1 MKQSLTGHMVCPL
14 LRLKSPKTR
23 LKNMK
28 KEGFSVQFP
37 EESGHLEQD
46 EEYFLLQHKGDR
58 KRLRCHD
65 YSEIYSVPGLYEH
78 LFYDRLKCDSPETVC
93 ALLEHE
99 VKQSS
104 DDVSDLT
111 VLDVGAGN
119 GIVGEKLSEM
129 GVETVVGLDIIEEAA
144 EAAARDRQGVYDD
157 YYVADL
163 TDLPDS
169 VREELLEKNF
179 NCLTTVATLG
189 FGDIP
194 PAAFSEAYNLIST
207 PGWVAFNIKEDFV
220 KEADST
226 GFSDLIKQMI
236 ASDVFKVC
244 SQKRYC
250 HRLSLSGE
258 SLYYVAVVGEKTND
272 ICGELLR

>member
-1 MKQSLTGHMVCPL
+1 
-14 LRLKSPKTR
+14 
-23 LKNMK
+23 MK

-78 LFYDRLKCDSPETVC
+78 LFYDRLKCNSPETVC

-169 VREELLEKNF
+169 VREELLEKDF
-179 NCLTTVATLG
+179 NCLTTIATLG

-207 PGWVAFNIKEDFV
+207 PGWVAFNIKEDFL

-244 SQKRYC
+244 SQKRYR
-250 HRLSLSGE
+250 HRVSLSGE

>member
-1 MKQSLTGHMVCPL
+1 MEEK
-14 LRLKSPKTR
+14 
-23 LKNMK
+23 
-28 KEGFSVQFP
+28 GFNIQFP
-37 EESGHLEQD
+37 ENSDHLEQD
-46 EEYFLLQHKGDR
+46 EEYFLLEYKGER
-58 KRLRCHD
+58 KNLRCHD

-78 LFYDRLKCDSPETVC
+78 LFYEKLKCNSPETVC
-93 ALLEHE
+93 AMLEHE

-104 DDVSDLT
+104 DDVSELT

-119 GIVGEKLSEM
+119 GMVGEKLSEI

-144 EAAARDRQGVYDD
+144 KATARDRQGVYDA

-163 TDLPDS
+163 TDLPDPI
-169 VREELLEKNF
+169 REELLEKDF

-207 PGWVAFNIKEDFV
+207 PGWIAFNIKDEFLN
-220 KEADST
+220 EANST
-226 GFSDLIKQMI
+226 GFSGMVKQMI
-236 ASDVFKVC
+236 ASDVLKLR

-250 HRLSLSGE
+250 HRLSLSGDP
-258 SLYYVAVVGEKTND
+258 LYYLAIVGEKSED
-272 ICGELLR
+272 ISMDLLK